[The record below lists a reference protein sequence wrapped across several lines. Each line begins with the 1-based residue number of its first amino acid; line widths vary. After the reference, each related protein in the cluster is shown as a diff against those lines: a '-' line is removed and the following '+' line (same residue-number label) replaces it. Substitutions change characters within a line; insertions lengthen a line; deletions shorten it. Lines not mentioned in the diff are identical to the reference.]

1 MKNLIIAIA
10 SIFVLSCSNNS
21 ASEFSSSEGD
31 NYNTESKAEASAPMY
46 YEGEEYKEEYDKSSD
61 EMFSANQN
69 QTNASEKIPFQ
80 QKLIKKGNIGF
91 KTNDVHATRGKVN
104 QLIKHHNAYVAN
116 ETEDYYS
123 SRINQYITI
132 KIPNANF
139 EKFVDELC
147 DGVDKFDTKSIN
159 VIDVTD
165 EFVDTETR
173 IENKK
178 ALEQKYISLLEKAKT
193 IKEILE
199 IENEINYLRLD
210 IESAEAHLKSL
221 SSQVAFST
229 LELYIYE
236 ETSEETHTEE
246 PENRFVKGFK
256 GGWNAVVNFF
266 VALTY
271 AWPMITIILISII
284 VIKILLKRRKIKTN
298 SKQD

>member
-10 SIFVLSCSNNS
+10 SIFVVSCANNS
-21 ASEFSSSEGD
+21 TNEFSSSEGES
-31 NYNTESKAEASAPMY
+31 YNAESKTEASAPMY
-46 YEGEEYKEEYDKSSD
+46 YVDETYAEEYEKSSED
-61 EMFSANQN
+61 ILPANQN
-69 QTNASEKIPFQ
+69 QSNASEKIPFQ

-91 KTNDVHATRGKVN
+91 KTDDVHATRGKVN
-104 QLIKHHNAYVAN
+104 QLIKHHNAYIAN

-147 DGVDKFDTKSIN
+147 DGIDKFDTKSIK

-178 ALEQKYISLLEKAKT
+178 ALEQKYITLLEKAKT

-236 ETSEETHTEE
+236 ETSEVTHKEE
-246 PENRFVKGFK
+246 PENRFIKGFK
-256 GGWNAVVNFF
+256 GGWNAIVNFF

-271 AWPMITIILISII
+271 AWPLLTIILIGLII
-284 VIKILLKRRKIKTN
+284 LKITLKKRKNKA
-298 SKQD
+298 

>member
-1 MKNLIIAIA
+1 MKNLIIVIA
-10 SIFVLSCSNNS
+10 SVFVVSCSSNS
-21 ASEFSSSEGD
+21 SNEFSSSEGES
-31 NYNTESKAEASAPMY
+31 YNAASKTEASAPMY
-46 YEGEEYKEEYDKSSD
+46 YEDETYTEEYEKSIDDMS
-61 EMFSANQN
+61 SVNQN
-69 QTNASEKIPFQ
+69 HSNATEKIPFQ

-91 KTNDVHATRGKVN
+91 KTNDVHTTRGKVN

-147 DGVDKFDTKSIN
+147 DGVDKFDTKSIK

-178 ALEQKYISLLEKAKT
+178 ALEQKYITLLEKAKT

-236 ETSEETHTEE
+236 ETSEVTHKEE

-271 AWPMITIILISII
+271 AWPMIIIILISII
-284 VIKILLKRRKIKTN
+284 VIKTLLKRRQNKA
-298 SKQD
+298 KQD

>member
-1 MKNLIIAIA
+1 MFDKLIYF
-10 SIFVLSCSNNS
+10 SSCSVNIIT
-21 ASEFSSSEGD
+21 F
-31 NYNTESKAEASAPMY
+31 ESDVSFF
-46 YEGEEYKEEYDKSSD
+46 D
-61 EMFSANQN
+61 E
-69 QTNASEKIPFQ
+69 
-80 QKLIKKGNIGF
+80 
-91 KTNDVHATRGKVN
+91 
-104 QLIKHHNAYVAN
+104 
-116 ETEDYYS
+116 
-123 SRINQYITI
+123 
-132 KIPNANF
+132 
-139 EKFVDELC
+139 FVDELC
-147 DGVDKFDTKSIN
+147 DGVDKFDTKSIK

-178 ALEQKYISLLEKAKT
+178 ALEQKYITLLEKAKT

-236 ETSEETHTEE
+236 ETSEVTHKEE

-271 AWPMITIILISII
+271 AWPMIIIILISII

-298 SKQD
+298 TKQD